1 MVRRDCFRDDGI
13 AIYVDV
19 TEGIDLSKA
28 LLVSSNVEL
37 IMDVVRELVS
47 GFISEGVGKALARVI
62 TLIIER
68 AVRSRFDG
76 KYVLLAI
83 DDVARSMGLG
93 NIEWYIKWLY
103 EYMQRF
109 MSEYKPRAIN
119 IIATTSEGESLRL
132 LFRHNYLVTRLIWNL
147 DKEPFRELYESL
159 NPPTGLDFEEVW
171 SLQGGNP
178 RALWELAV
186 TFNWNLTA
194 YKNSVME
201 RLMPVISEIRG
212 RGLTREL
219 MEVVNDSDIIQQ
231 EPTAKLMELSEI
243 LTRNNLIIYKW
254 VETIGNVKIPK
265 DQELGIGEYYAWQLP
280 IYQAVMKQLLT

>member
-1 MVRRDCFRDDGI
+1 MVPRVVVRRDCFRDDGI

-109 MSEYKPRAIN
+109 MSEYKP
-119 IIATTSEGESLRL
+119 
-132 LFRHNYLVTRLIWNL
+132 
-147 DKEPFRELYESL
+147 EP
-159 NPPTGLDFEEVW
+159 
-171 SLQGGNP
+171 
-178 RALWELAV
+178 
-186 TFNWNLTA
+186 
-194 YKNSVME
+194 
-201 RLMPVISEIRG
+201 
-212 RGLTREL
+212 
-219 MEVVNDSDIIQQ
+219 
-231 EPTAKLMELSEI
+231 
-243 LTRNNLIIYKW
+243 
-254 VETIGNVKIPK
+254 
-265 DQELGIGEYYAWQLP
+265 
-280 IYQAVMKQLLT
+280 